1 MDLIPQWKVL
11 VTDETSKK
19 LIDNV
24 VKEDN
29 ILHENV
35 TSEVTSKMH
44 RELGFT

>member
-1 MDLIPQWKVL
+1 MGLTPQWKVL

-24 VKEDN
+24 VKEDD

-35 TSEVTSKMH
+35 TSELTWKMH
-44 RELGFT
+44 RELGIT